1 MVNNKKKHTHNEQRK
16 RKKFMGIFFIKTVKN
31 CFPPTENKNKCD
43 DDGDMQKVQAEKRA
57 SELEWQ
63 PQ

>member
-1 MVNNKKKHTHNEQRK
+1 MGKK
-16 RKKFMGIFFIKTVKN
+16 FIKTVKN